1 MKTRE
6 NDDGTVAPSRMKLSL
21 LTIGAL
27 GVVFGDIGTSPLYA
41 VSQIFFGMGKLPA
54 TSENVFGAISLIV
67 WSLTVVVAFKYVT
80 FVLRAD
86 NGGEGGVFA
95 LFALLSDKLASK
107 KYYALL
113 VFAFTLAAG
122 LLFGDGT
129 ITPAISVL
137 SAVEGLTVVAGSLA
151 PFVVP
156 VTVVLLA
163 ILFFFQSRGTA
174 KVGNVFGPIIV
185 IWFVSIAALGLNQV
199 VGHPEI
205 LMALSP
211 WSAVKF
217 LIHTDIR
224 ILLVVMGF
232 VMLSITGGEAL
243 FADMGHFGIRP
254 IRLGWFFLV
263 YPALLLNY
271 LGQGALLLSGKEIV
285 NGDIFY
291 NLVPQPLLVPMIVLA
306 TAATIIASQ
315 AMISGAFSLA
325 SQAAVMKL
333 FPMLRKKYTNQEHEG
348 QIYIPAVNW
357 SLFAGAILLVLYFKS
372 SSNLA
377 SAYGLAV
384 SGDMLVTSLAMILI
398 ARYLWHWKKWHA
410 YALFMPLAMF
420 DGFFL
425 LSNSMKFF
433 QGGFIPLTIGIVLYS
448 FMTTWQWG
456 KQRINDSN
464 DAMPKMSVGELM
476 RLSDRSP
483 TVIPKTVIFLS
494 RKFTRE
500 QGQNVPI
507 IFQTFWN
514 RFHAIP
520 QNIIFLH
527 VVIEK
532 VPHMRHKR
540 FKIHT
545 FKKGTD
551 NIGCIVS
558 VMISFG
564 YWEKPNVEQ
573 VLDDLARHHLIN
585 IDDDHREWLLYML
598 QERVHVSRQHVPF
611 WRYVRIKVFQILM
624 KNVDHKDRY
633 FGLGNDIG
641 LSSET
646 IPIYLD

>member
-1 MKTRE
+1 MKTGQKT
-6 NDDGTVAPSRMKLSL
+6 DGVHAPSGVKLLL
-21 LTIGAL
+21 LTVGAL

-41 VSQIFFGMGKLPA
+41 VSQIFFGLGKLPA
-54 TSENVFGAISLIV
+54 TSANVFGAISLIV

-95 LFALLSDKLASK
+95 LYALLSDKLASK
-107 KYYALL
+107 KYYFILL
-113 VFAFTLAAG
+113 FAFTLAAG

-137 SAVEGLTVVAGSLA
+137 SAVEGLSVLTEGLA

-156 VTVVLLA
+156 ITVILLA
-163 ILFFFQSRGTA
+163 TLFFFQSRGTA
-174 KVGNVFGPIIV
+174 KVGNVFGPIIIV
-185 IWFVSIAALGLNQV
+185 WFLSIAVLGLRQV
-199 VGHPEI
+199 VAQPGI
-205 LMALSP
+205 IMALNP
-211 WSAVKF
+211 MSALRF
-217 LIHTDIR
+217 LAHTEIR
-224 ILLVVMGF
+224 VLLLVMGF

-243 FADMGHFGIRP
+243 FADMGHFGIKP

-271 LGQGALLLSGKEIV
+271 LGQGALLLSGREIV
-285 NGDIFY
+285 NGDIFF
-291 NLVPQPLLVPMIVLA
+291 NLVPEPLLIPMIVLA

-325 SQAAVMKL
+325 SQAAAMSL
-333 FPMLRKKYTNQEHEG
+333 FPVLRKKYTNEDHEG

-357 SLFAGAILLVLYFKS
+357 SLFAGSILLVLYFRS

-384 SGDMLVTSLAMILI
+384 SGDMLVTSVAMILI
-398 ARYLWHWKKWHA
+398 ARYLWHWKKWRA
-410 YALFMPLAMF
+410 FAVFAPLACL

-433 QGGFIPLTIGIVLYS
+433 QGGFIPLTIGLVLYS

-456 KQRINDSN
+456 KRKINESN
-464 DAMPKMSVGELM
+464 DAVPKMTVGEL
-476 RLSDRSP
+476 LELTERSP
-483 TVIPKTVIFLS
+483 IIIPKTVIFLS

-500 QGQNVPI
+500 RGQYVPI

-514 RFHAIP
+514 RFNAIP

-532 VPHMRHKR
+532 VPHMSHRR
-540 FKIHT
+540 FEIHT
-545 FKKGTD
+545 FRKGKNNT
-551 NIGCIVS
+551 GCIVS
-558 VMISFG
+558 VKISFG
-564 YWEKPNVEQ
+564 YWEKPNVEE
-573 VLDDLARHHLIN
+573 VLDDLAQHHQ
-585 IDDDHREWLLYML
+585 IDIEDDHREWLLYML
-598 QERVHVSRQHVPF
+598 KERVHVSRRRVPTL
-611 WRYVRIKVFQILM
+611 RYIRIKVFQFLM

-646 IPIYLD
+646 IPVYFD

>member
-1 MKTRE
+1 MKTQE
-6 NDDGTVAPSRMKLSL
+6 QNGGEDAPSGMKLLL

-41 VSQIFFGMGKLPA
+41 VSQIFFGFGKLPV
-54 TSENVFGAISLIV
+54 TSANVFGAISLIV
-67 WSLTVVVAFKYVT
+67 WSITIVVAFKYVT

-95 LFALLSDKLASK
+95 LYALLSDKLTHK
-107 KYYALL
+107 KYYFLL
-113 VFAFTLAAG
+113 LFAFTLAAG

-137 SAVEGLTVVAGSLA
+137 SAVEGLVVAA
-151 PFVVP
+151 PGLGHFVVP
-156 VTVVLLA
+156 VTVILLA
-163 ILFFFQSRGTA
+163 TLFFFQSRGTA
-174 KVGNVFGPIIV
+174 KVGNVFGPIII
-185 IWFVSIAALGLNQV
+185 IWFLSIAVLGLNQV
-199 VGHPEI
+199 LAHPEI
-205 LMALSP
+205 FLALNP
-211 WSAVKF
+211 WSAVTF
-217 LIHTDIR
+217 LAHTDVR
-224 ILLVVMGF
+224 ILLAVMGF

-285 NGDIFY
+285 NENIFY
-291 NLVPQPLLVPMIVLA
+291 NLVPQPLLLPIIILA

-333 FPMLRKKYTNQEHEG
+333 FPMLRKKYTNEEHEG

-357 SLFAGAILLVLYFKS
+357 SLFAGAILLVLYFRS

-384 SGDMLVTSLAMILI
+384 SGDMLVTSFAMILI
-398 ARYLWHWKKWHA
+398 ARYLWHWHKWHA
-410 YALFMPLAMF
+410 YAIFIPLAAL
-420 DGFFL
+420 DSFFL

-433 QGGFIPLTIGIVLYS
+433 QGGFIPLTIGVVLYS

-464 DAMPKMSVGELM
+464 DAVPKMTVGELM
-476 RLSDRSP
+476 RLSEQSP
-483 TVIPKTVIFLS
+483 AIIPKTVIFLS

-500 QGQNVPI
+500 RGQNVPI

-551 NIGCIVS
+551 NVGCIVS

-564 YWEKPNVEQ
+564 YWEKPNVEE
-573 VLDDLARHHLIN
+573 VLDDLAQHHLIN
-585 IDDDHREWLLYML
+585 IEDDHREWLLYML
-598 QERVHVSRQHVPF
+598 QERVHVSRRHVPTL
-611 WRYVRIKVFQILM
+611 RYIRIKVFQFLM